1 MKENNK
7 FKMSFLNI
15 SFIIIALTLVV
26 VGITDFISISSF
38 AEKQA
43 GERAEGIAVS
53 LAENIDAEKFK
64 DVISNGKSS
73 PYYEELRVKM
83 NKSLQKTGVKYV
95 TTMLI
100 NGNKINYLVDGSE
113 PNTED
118 FSDYMSEG
126 EITNDRLMT
135 IISSN
140 EIGYSD
146 MYKDETWSYLLSAV
160 APIIDNSGKTIAWV
174 EADISVLDIKKE
186 IRFFMLRLIIV
197 LVFALTVV
205 FFMINF
211 IRTNIVKPIEK
222 FLVSFREL
230 VNGNFEKV
238 DLKQKGIFNLLAN
251 EYNLLVEKIS
261 TIISTIKDQIKE
273 VNEEKDSLTYDMD
286 NIIKG
291 KSSKYYEESY
301 NKITNGLEQQLD
313 FLSQLVDEV
322 SSQNA
327 STQNALASVEEMNTS
342 INEVTEYV
350 QSTKDS
356 SLEAINIAQE
366 SFSNVTMLIEAMH
379 QINRSMSLSNNKID
393 RLITLSDDIG
403 GIVIAIQN
411 ISQRTNLLALNA
423 AIEAARA
430 GEAGKGFSVVADEIR
445 KLAEQTNSETDKIS
459 NIVENV
465 RKEIEDVK
473 NTNDV
478 VGEKVKEGDE
488 ITSSVKGSI
497 ESIRDI
503 TTKNNESISVINNAT
518 GEQKNAISEIT
529 QSIESISHKTQ
540 DIDSLGRDLHK
551 GMKEIEET
559 INRKLEVLY
568 ELKNNLEKIDEE
580 MEFFK

>member
-1 MKENNK
+1 MKEKNN
-7 FKMSFLNI
+7 FKMGFLNI
-15 SFIIIALTLVV
+15 SFIIIALTLAI

-43 GERAEGIAVS
+43 GRRAEGIAVS
-53 LAENIDAEKFK
+53 LAENIDTEKFK
-64 DVISNGKSS
+64 DVINNGKSS

-83 NKSLQKTGVKYV
+83 NKTLEKTGVKYLS
-95 TTMLI
+95 TMLI
-100 NGNKINYLVDGSE
+100 DGNKIHYLVDGSD

-118 FSDYMSEG
+118 FSDYMSED
-126 EITNDRLMT
+126 EVVNKRLIN
-135 IISSN
+135 IISKN

-146 MYKDETWSYLLSAV
+146 MYKDDQWGYLLSAV
-160 APIIDNSGKTIAWV
+160 APVTDNSGKIIAWV
-174 EADISVLDIKKE
+174 EADISVLDIKRE
-186 IRFFMLRLIIV
+186 IRFFMLRLVIV
-197 LVFALTVV
+197 LIFALTIV
-205 FFMINF
+205 FFMLNF

-222 FLVSFREL
+222 FLICFRKL
-230 VNGNFEKV
+230 VDGNFEKV
-238 DLKQKGIFNLLAN
+238 ELKQKGIFNLLAN

-261 TIISTIKDQIKE
+261 TIISTIKDEIKE

-291 KSSKYYEESY
+291 KKSKYYEESY

-322 SSQNA
+322 SNQNA

-350 QSTKDS
+350 HSTKES
-356 SLEAINIAQE
+356 SIEAINIAQE
-366 SFSNVTMLIEAMH
+366 SFSNVSMLIEAMH
-379 QINRSMSLSNNKID
+379 QINRSMSLANNKID
-393 RLITLSDDIG
+393 RLITLSNDIG
-403 GIVIAIQN
+403 GIVVAIQN

-445 KLAEQTNSETDKIS
+445 KLAEQTNSETDKIA

-473 NTNDV
+473 NTNDAV
-478 VGEKVKEGDE
+478 DEKIKEGDD
-488 ITSSVKGSI
+488 ITSSVKDSI
-497 ESIRDI
+497 EAIKEI
-503 TTKNNESISVINNAT
+503 TAKNNESISIISNAS
-518 GEQKNAISEIT
+518 GEQKNAINEIT

-540 DIDSLGRDLHK
+540 DIDSLGHNLHK

-559 INRKLEVLY
+559 INRKLEDLY